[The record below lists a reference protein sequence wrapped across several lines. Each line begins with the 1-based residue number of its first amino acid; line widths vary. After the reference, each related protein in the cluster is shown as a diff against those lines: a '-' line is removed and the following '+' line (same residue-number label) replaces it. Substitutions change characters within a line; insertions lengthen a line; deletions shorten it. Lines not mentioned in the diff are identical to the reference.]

1 MKRTLI
7 ATIVAAIIL
16 FAWQFISQAAL
27 DLHKAEHQYTA
38 KQDTILNVLASSGLK
53 SGKYALPLADPAL
66 GAEAQMK
73 CAADNVG
80 KPSAIINYTTS
91 SKNDMGM
98 NILRGLLV
106 NILIMY
112 LFISLLSKTN
122 ITGFKS
128 ILSVSLTIGI
138 IGFFNHAY
146 TNYIWYHGTDIF
158 MDMLDA
164 LVGWGLVGLWLGKY
178 YKR

>member
-1 MKRTLI
+1 MKRRII
-7 ATIVAAIIL
+7 ATIVAGLIL
-16 FAWQFISQAAL
+16 FIWQFLSQAAL

-38 KQDTILNVLASSGLK
+38 NQDTILSALASAGLK
-53 SGKYALPLADPAL
+53 TGKYAIPLADPAL
-66 GAEAQMK
+66 GPEAQMK
-73 CAADNVG
+73 AAAENVG

-91 SKNDMGM
+91 SSNDMGM
-98 NILRGLLV
+98 NIIRGLLV
-106 NILIMY
+106 NILLMY

-122 ITGFKS
+122 VAGFKN
-128 ILSVSLTIGI
+128 IFAVSLTIGM

-164 LVGWGLVGLWLGKY
+164 IMGWGLVGVWLGKY
-178 YKR
+178 LK

>member
-1 MKRTLI
+1 MKRRII
-7 ATIVAAIIL
+7 ATIVAGLIL
-16 FAWQFISQAAL
+16 FIWQFLSQAAL

-38 KQDTILNVLASSGLK
+38 NQDTILNAFASAGLK
-53 SGKYALPLADPAL
+53 TGKYAIPLADPAL

-73 CAADNVG
+73 AANENVG

-91 SKNDMGM
+91 STNDMGM
-98 NILRGLLV
+98 NMLRGILV

-112 LFISLLSKTN
+112 LFISLLGKAN
-122 ITGFKS
+122 IAGFNN
-128 ILSVSLTIGI
+128 IFAVSLTIGM

-158 MDMLDA
+158 IDMLDA
-164 LVGWGLVGLWLGKY
+164 FMGWGLVGVWLGKY
-178 YKR
+178 LK